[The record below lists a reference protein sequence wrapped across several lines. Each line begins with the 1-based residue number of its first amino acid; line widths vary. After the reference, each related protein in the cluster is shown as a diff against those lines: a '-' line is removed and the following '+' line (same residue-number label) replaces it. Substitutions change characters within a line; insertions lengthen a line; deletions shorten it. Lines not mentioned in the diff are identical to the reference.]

1 MNTNITIEV
10 RRFPVDIRDERTG
23 VVSRD
28 YIVLDKPMLHAAQMV
43 GQSSKELIQRIYNR
57 HGFRVLEIGKAEK
70 RSISV
75 SLDELLDMSGADR
88 TAPSESVVE
97 VSNVEK

>member
-1 MNTNITIEV
+1 MNANIIMEV

-43 GQSSKELIQRIYNR
+43 GQSSKDLIQRIYNR
-57 HGFRVLEIGKAEK
+57 QGFRVLEIGKAER
-70 RSISV
+70 RSISI
-75 SLDELLDMSGADR
+75 SLEELWD
-88 TAPSESVVE
+88 TPS
-97 VSNVEK
+97 K

>member
-1 MNTNITIEV
+1 MNTCITIEV

-28 YIVLDKPMLHAAQMV
+28 YITLDKPMLKAACMV
-43 GQSSKELIQRIYNR
+43 GQSSTELINRIYNR
-57 HGFRVLEIGKAEK
+57 QGFRVLEIGKAEK

-75 SLDELLDMSGADR
+75 SLDELWDMAS
-88 TAPSESVVE
+88 
-97 VSNVEK
+97 K

>member
-28 YIVLDKPMLHAAQMV
+28 YIVLDKPMLQAAQMV
-43 GQSSKELIQRIYNR
+43 GQSNKEIIWHFYNR
-57 HGFRVLEIGKAEK
+57 QGFRVLEIGKPEK

-75 SLDELLDMSGADR
+75 SLDELWDTS
-88 TAPSESVVE
+88 S
-97 VSNVEK
+97 K

>member
-28 YIVLDKPMLHAAQMV
+28 YITLDNSMRPSWSARAA
-43 GQSSKELIQRIYNR
+43 
-57 HGFRVLEIGKAEK
+57 
-70 RSISV
+70 RS
-75 SLDELLDMSGADR
+75 
-88 TAPSESVVE
+88 
-97 VSNVEK
+97 

>member
-28 YIVLDKPMLHAAQMV
+28 YIVLDKSMLKAACTV

>member
-1 MNTNITIEV
+1 MNVNVKIEV

-28 YIVLDKPMLHAAQMV
+28 YITLDKPMLHAAQMV

-75 SLDELLDMSGADR
+75 SLDELWDMRGA
-88 TAPSESVVE
+88 E
-97 VSNVEK
+97 EKD

>member
-23 VVSRD
+23 VLSRD
-28 YIVLDKPMLHAAQMV
+28 YITLDKPMLKATCMV

-57 HGFRVLEIGKAEK
+57 HGFRVLEIGKAER

-75 SLDELLDMSGADR
+75 SLDELWDTS
-88 TAPSESVVE
+88 S
-97 VSNVEK
+97 K

>member
-1 MNTNITIEV
+1 MNTSIAIEV

-28 YIVLDKPMLHAAQMV
+28 YIVLDKPMLQAAQMV
-43 GQSSKELIQRIYNR
+43 GQSSKEIIWRFYNR
-57 HGFRVLEIGKAEK
+57 QGFRVLEIGKPEK

-75 SLDELLDMSGADR
+75 SLNELWDTIGAD
-88 TAPSESVVE
+88 E
-97 VSNVEK
+97 

>member
-1 MNTNITIEV
+1 MNTSIAIEV

-28 YIVLDKPMLHAAQMV
+28 YIVLDKPMLQAAQMV
-43 GQSSKELIQRIYNR
+43 GQSSKEIIWRFYNR
-57 HGFRVLEIGKAEK
+57 QGFRVLEIGKPEK

-75 SLDELLDMSGADR
+75 SLNELCDTIGAD
-88 TAPSESVVE
+88 E
-97 VSNVEK
+97 